1 MATFPFSFCMGRRV
15 QELGKLWKQMPTYTG
30 PIDDTRELILFF
42 RNEAA
47 KLRNLRKLVI
57 SREKTVVQDINGD
70 AIEFPGLT
78 YGSKTLEDLLRD
90 VGVIFTPETLHN
102 PNATRS
108 GVKEF
113 LLTNRWTWGH
123 DRIL

>member
-1 MATFPFSFCMGRRV
+1 
-15 QELGKLWKQMPTYTG
+15 MPTYAG

-57 SREKTVVQDINGD
+57 TREKTVVQDINGE

-102 PNATRS
+102 PNATRN
-108 GVKEF
+108 GEKEF